1 MEISQRLYEVQD
13 IAVRSGSLVPRL
25 LPSFLS
31 HTVQKTVSVCNKKL
45 GRSLETRLRSGI
57 ASCSSACYNFAHG
70 IADLH
75 GEF

>member
-13 IAVRSGSLVPRL
+13 IAV
-25 LPSFLS
+25 
-31 HTVQKTVSVCNKKL
+31 
-45 GRSLETRLRSGI
+45 RSGI

-75 GEF
+75 GEL